1 MDLEKRESLR
11 FLTGVENGTLTAADA
26 ANVASKRDPVIV
38 HFVLRYL
45 REKYPASNPASQ
57 GVTQRLL
64 ELTSTYDGLVKAA
77 KKGEKDSITE
87 WFDDT
92 YNIRE
97 YFDRPE
103 ELVDML
109 VEKIEG

>member
-1 MDLEKRESLR
+1 MDMEKRESLR
-11 FLTGVENGTLTAADA
+11 LLKGIENGTLTTADA
-26 ANVASKRDPVIV
+26 ANVADKRDPVIV

-45 REKYPASNPASQ
+45 REKYPAREPSSQ

-64 ELTSTYDGLVKAA
+64 ELTSTYDNVIKAA
-77 KKGEKDSITE
+77 KAGEKDSITE
-87 WFDDT
+87 WFDET
-92 YNIRE
+92 YSVRE
-97 YFDRPE
+97 YFDKPE

>member
-1 MDLEKRESLR
+1 VDQEKRESLR
-11 FLTGVENGTLTAADA
+11 FLKGLENGNLTAADA
-26 ANVASKRDPVIV
+26 YNIADKRDPVMV
-38 HFVLRYL
+38 YFVMRYL
-45 REKYPASNPASQ
+45 REKYPASNPAAQ

-64 ELTSTYDGLVKAA
+64 ELTRTYDGIVKASKA
-77 KKGEKDSITE
+77 GEKDSITE

-92 YNIRE
+92 YEMRE
-97 YFDRPE
+97 FFDKPD

>member
-1 MDLEKRESLR
+1 MNEEKRESLR
-11 FLTGVENGTLTAADA
+11 LLKGVENGTMTTADA
-26 ANVASKRDPVIV
+26 YNVADGRDPVIIY
-38 HFVLRYL
+38 FVMRYL
-45 REKYPASNPASQ
+45 REKYPPSSPASQ
-57 GVTQRLL
+57 GVTSRLL
-64 ELTSTYDGLVKAA
+64 ELTSTYDSVIKAS

-92 YNIRE
+92 YNIRD
-97 YFDRPE
+97 YFDKPE